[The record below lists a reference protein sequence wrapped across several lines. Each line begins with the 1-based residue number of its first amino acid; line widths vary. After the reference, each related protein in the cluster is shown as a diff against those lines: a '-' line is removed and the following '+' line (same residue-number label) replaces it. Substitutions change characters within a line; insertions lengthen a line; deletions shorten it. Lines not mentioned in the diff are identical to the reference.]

1 MPGAS
6 LLPVLLAL
14 WAAVTAVFLMVMIM
28 KSLTGLKEEDIVILD
43 PAEERLAA
51 EQQMIISKV
60 ERLTRWAKYFGFTS
74 LALLVMVGG
83 IWLYR
88 AMLVFNGQVSQ

>member
-1 MPGAS
+1 MGS
-6 LLPVLLAL
+6 RHRGISDGHDHE
-14 WAAVTAVFLMVMIM
+14 VTDRP
-28 KSLTGLKEEDIVILD
+28 KEEDIVIP